1 MTDIN
6 DIDKKEENNENKP
19 EFSDQQILN
28 GQENNINENQKEEGQ
43 ENADED
49 KNNLNEQDLNAFTV
63 EQLKEEL
70 NKRKIDYPKNSKK
83 KELIDRLMNS
93 IQNK

>member
-28 GQENNINENQKEEGQ
+28 GQENNINENQKEEEQ

-49 KNNLNEQDLNAFTV
+49 KNNLNEQDLNALTV
-63 EQLKEEL
+63 EKLKEEL

>member
-19 EFSDQQILN
+19 EFNAQQISN
-28 GQENNINENQKEEGQ
+28 GQENNINENQKEEEQ

>member
-1 MTDIN
+1 MADIN

-19 EFSDQQILN
+19 EFNAQQISN